1 LFGLFIIRWFHR
13 RQTHRRENGATS
25 VPRQHRS
32 SNRHTGSFRSS
43 HRVALR
49 DSGRRAVGNADG
61 PGERGVGTATRR
73 ASLPHNVARALD
85 SEVVFRRV
93 GPWGCPRFVFRPL
106 RLSASW
112 VYGAKFRFEQIGHSE
127 SLLDVRIAF
136 RRCFLPRDNPRGG
149 DNSPGGIR
157 GCSPSMAATFLGCL
171 LKPPAAKR
179 DALVA
184 CGPGEH
190 RRASQ
195 PCGVWVPGR
204 VELAGLVCPVL
215 SDMPCC
221 FPATTVAGNR
231 GCVVLRGFAWFGG
244 FV

>member
-1 LFGLFIIRWFHR
+1 MFPPEGRPEGRGQLPWGYKGVFPLDGSHLFGI
-13 RQTHRRENGATS
+13 S
-25 VPRQHRS
+25 
-32 SNRHTGSFRSS
+32 
-43 HRVALR
+43 
-49 DSGRRAVGNADG
+49 
-61 PGERGVGTATRR
+61 
-73 ASLPHNVARALD
+73 
-85 SEVVFRRV
+85 
-93 GPWGCPRFVFRPL
+93 
-106 RLSASW
+106 
-112 VYGAKFRFEQIGHSE
+112 
-127 SLLDVRIAF
+127 
-136 RRCFLPRDNPRGG
+136 
-149 DNSPGGIR
+149 
-157 GCSPSMAATFLGCL
+157 L

-231 GCVVLRGFAWFGG
+231 GCVVLRGLAGLFKRMTYARSVVKPEQHFRHARSAETNPPNPPNHANGARQAARSLNYGDTELEGPVVFVHVGLQHDGFPAMSDGFADMRFEAFADGFGRYRRAW
-244 FV
+244 

>member
-93 GPWGCPRFVFRPL
+93 GPWGCPRFFFRPL

-157 GCSPSMAATFLGCL
+157 GCSPSMAATFLGSVSSSRRR
-171 LKPPAAKR
+171 PSGMPWSHAVPANT
-179 DALVA
+179 DA
-184 CGPGEH
+184 P
-190 RRASQ
+190 RS
-195 PCGVWVPGR
+195 
-204 VELAGLVCPVL
+204 LAGFGCREGLNLPGWSARFCLTCPVA
-215 SDMPCC
+215 
-221 FPATTVAGNR
+221 FPR
-231 GCVVLRGFAWFGG
+231 QR
-244 FV
+244 